1 LNLKT
6 KLTGRAVVASHCE
19 EIKTKI
25 KLEVKANNKEIIKK
39 STVRRIKLS
48 IFLELTT
55 LSLSPVS
62 ARHQGI

>member
-25 KLEVKANNKEIIKK
+25 KLEVKTNKKEIIKNQ
-39 STVRRIKLS
+39 R
-48 IFLELTT
+48 
-55 LSLSPVS
+55 
-62 ARHQGI
+62 